1 MRDFLDSILTFQN
14 QIFPERRELFKRLSA
29 GQQPQ
34 TLFITCSDS
43 RIDPAL
49 LLGADPGDLFVL
61 RNAGNIVPRADS
73 SGGGEA
79 GTVEFAVRSL
89 QVRHIV
95 VCGHTC
101 CAAVAGLLEPKRV
114 RELPALGEWLRH
126 AGTRVDDLRGT
137 ADRAKQPP
145 VAALERHV
153 LAQLDNL
160 RTHPAV
166 REALDAGN
174 LELHGWVFHIERGQ
188 ITVFSEEDGTF
199 QGAEAVYGASVV

>member
-1 MRDFLDSILTFQN
+1 MRDFLDGILRFQN
-14 QIFPERRELFKRLSA
+14 EVFHERRELFKRLSA

-61 RNAGNIVPRADS
+61 RNAGNIVPRADA
-73 SGGGEA
+73 SGGGES
-79 GTVEFAVRSL
+79 GTVEFAVRAI

-101 CAAVAGLLEPKRV
+101 CAAVAGLLEPNRV

-126 AGTRVDDLRGT
+126 AGTRVDDLHGT
-137 ADRAKQPP
+137 AARSKQPP

-166 REALDAGN
+166 RDALDGGK
-174 LELHGWVFHIERGQ
+174 LELHGWVFHIERGR
-188 ITVFSEEDGTF
+188 ITVFSEEDGIF
-199 QGAEAVYGASVV
+199 KSAEAAYGAPVA